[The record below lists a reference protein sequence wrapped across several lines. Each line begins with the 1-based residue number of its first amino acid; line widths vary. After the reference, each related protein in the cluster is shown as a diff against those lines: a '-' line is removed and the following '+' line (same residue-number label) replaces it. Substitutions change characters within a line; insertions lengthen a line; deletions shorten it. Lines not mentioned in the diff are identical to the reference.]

1 MKYDS
6 LLINLKNVLPNAQN
20 ILIALPSNSD
30 LDKLASGLSLFLA
43 LEAVG
48 KKVTI
53 VCEDTIKVS
62 QSHLFGID
70 HVKNSLP
77 QTNAG
82 NLVLTLEGVASVN
95 GTIPALEKLDWYA
108 ENNNL
113 NLVFHVIPGQAFQ
126 PVKITP
132 KYQTGAFDIIF
143 TIGATNL
150 QVLGM
155 IYNSNPQSF
164 TNSHI
169 VNIDNQTVNANFG
182 QTNIID
188 TTSLSI
194 SEITANMISD
204 LGYVINADDA
214 TNLLT
219 GIFDVTKNLTDPRV
233 SAETYQVVANCLKI
247 GGRKPDAQSAQT
259 QVSNPVFNSQFFQAQ
274 TGQQPDMSAMIPQ
287 SQPTFTANDFTVPP
301 VIDNNSQTPI
311 NNSAANTPSF
321 EERPAGEGVVS
332 ETVEPDWLTPKIFK
346 GSSLG

>member
-1 MKYDS
+1 MKYDP

-20 ILIALPSNSD
+20 ILIALPSASD
-30 LDKLASGLSLFLA
+30 IDKLAAGLSLFLV

-53 VCEDTIKVS
+53 VCDDTVKVS

-70 HVKNSLP
+70 HVKNSIP
-77 QTNAG
+77 ATTAG

-95 GTIPALEKLDWYA
+95 GTIPALEKLDWFA

-126 PVKITP
+126 PVRITP
-132 KYQTGAFDIIF
+132 KYQTGAFDVIF
-143 TIGATNL
+143 PIGATSL
-150 QVLGM
+150 QSLGM
-155 IYNSNPQSF
+155 IYNSNPQAF
-164 TNSHI
+164 ANSHI
-169 VNIDNQTVNANFG
+169 VNIDNQIVNANFG
-182 QTNIID
+182 QTNIVD
-188 TTSLSI
+188 TASISI
-194 SEITANMISD
+194 SEITANLISD

-214 TNLLT
+214 TNLLI
-219 GIFDVTKNLTDPRV
+219 GIFDVTKNLTDIRV
-233 SAETYQVVANCLKI
+233 SAETYQVVANCLKM
-247 GGRKPDAQSAQT
+247 GGRKPDAESVQT

-287 SQPTFTANDFTVPP
+287 NQPAFTASDFTVPP